1 MNGRRAA
8 GRTRQGVTT
17 VSEQAQA
24 TIRLDQ
30 FMKYVGMVGTGG
42 EAKHLIQ
49 GGEVMV
55 NGEVETRRSRKLHNG
70 DRVTFAGR
78 TETVAL
84 DEA

>member
-1 MNGRRAA
+1 MV
-8 GRTRQGVTT
+8 TTHQGVT
-17 VSEQAQA
+17 VSEQEQA

-55 NGEVETRRSRKLHNG
+55 NGEMETRRSRKLRTG
-70 DRVTFAGR
+70 DQVTFAGH
-78 TETVAL
+78 TEVVTL
-84 DEA
+84 DKDE

>member
-1 MNGRRAA
+1 MGKA
-8 GRTRQGVTT
+8 RQGVT
-17 VSEQAQA
+17 VSEEERA

-49 GGEVMV
+49 GGEVLV
-55 NGEVETRRSRKLHNG
+55 NGETETRRSRKLHNG

-78 TETVAL
+78 TEVVTL
-84 DEA
+84 DEED